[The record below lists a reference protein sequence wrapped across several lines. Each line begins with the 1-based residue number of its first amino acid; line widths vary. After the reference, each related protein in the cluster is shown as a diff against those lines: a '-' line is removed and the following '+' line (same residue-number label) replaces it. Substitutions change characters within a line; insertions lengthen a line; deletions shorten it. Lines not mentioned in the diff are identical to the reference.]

1 MLLLLTELVPLLVLL
16 VDPLAGPWLL
26 LSRTTIFPL
35 DFLSPDDEVTEPGN
49 GFAPLVLIQL
59 GTGGLL
65 IIDDLLATDGLL
77 GTGSLLLTVEGNGGV
92 VLLGVT
98 TCLPP
103 LSCDT

>member
-1 MLLLLTELVPLLVLL
+1 MLLLTELVPLLVLL
-16 VDPLAGPWLL
+16 LDPLAGPRLL
-26 LSRTTIFPL
+26 LSRTTNFPL
-35 DFLSPDDEVTEPGN
+35 DFLSPDDKVTEAGN
-49 GFAPLVLIQL
+49 GFAPLVLMQL

-65 IIDDLLATDGLL
+65 IIDDLLVTDSLQ
-77 GTGSLLLTVEGNGGV
+77 GTGSLLLAVEGNGGV